1 MHRKVISLAAIL
13 VALRMCSAGPIEDG
27 FSNPPDEAKPRTLWH
42 WMNGHVSKDGI
53 RADLEAMKDAG
64 LGGAVVFNMF
74 WGRLAPGPVP
84 FNTKAWDEHINY
96 AADEA
101 ERLGLELTLT
111 HGSGMSDAGGPWVS
125 PSNSVFHLTCS
136 ETRVGDGET
145 FRGRLPRVTP
155 KAPEEWFN
163 GFFRD
168 IAVLA
173 FPLPPVEA
181 MGPQTFDVRREGL
194 DRIVSAGGEAFT
206 LRGVCFTV
214 KYSGNGPWYRRMY
227 ADVAASDDGKTW
239 RNEGKFDVMISDGGK
254 QMHKKRPVFAAF
266 NRPVTGSYIR
276 IRPDFC
282 RGGGAA
288 ASFNKFRPE
297 TRRGV
302 ENLEER
308 FLAVRGPSS
317 GDVPA
322 SVNDEGNSGESIDP
336 SDVIDLTKLLKP
348 DGTIEWTAPKGRGDW
363 VVLRIGYRA
372 TGKMVSATTPTGR
385 GLEVDKLDPR
395 AVGRHFAA
403 YVGKFAD
410 KKAVTGILNDSWE
423 NGSQNWTHGLEKNF
437 EKRYGY
443 SILPYRVFRK
453 VNHYVLKRMARF
465 LNRKSQ
471 RYYRLKFAKT
481 YYGEM
486 THYGLYHL
494 AWADVRRA
502 R

>member
-1 MHRKVISLAAIL
+1 MHKKTIGIAAIL
-13 VALRMCSAGPIEDG
+13 MAAWACSAGPVEDG
-27 FSNPPDEAKPRTLWH
+27 FAPPPDEAKPRTLWH

-227 ADVAASDDGKTW
+227 ADVAASD
-239 RNEGKFDVMISDGGK
+239 
-254 QMHKKRPVFAAF
+254 
-266 NRPVTGSYIR
+266 
-276 IRPDFC
+276 
-282 RGGGAA
+282 
-288 ASFNKFRPE
+288 
-297 TRRGV
+297 
-302 ENLEER
+302 
-308 FLAVRGPSS
+308 
-317 GDVPA
+317 
-322 SVNDEGNSGESIDP
+322 
-336 SDVIDLTKLLKP
+336 
-348 DGTIEWTAPKGRGDW
+348 
-363 VVLRIGYRA
+363 
-372 TGKMVSATTPTGR
+372 
-385 GLEVDKLDPR
+385 
-395 AVGRHFAA
+395 
-403 YVGKFAD
+403 VGKFAD

-471 RYYRLKFAKT
+471 RYYRLKFADT

-486 THYGLYHL
+486 THYGLYRL
-494 AWADVRRA
+494 A
-502 R
+502 